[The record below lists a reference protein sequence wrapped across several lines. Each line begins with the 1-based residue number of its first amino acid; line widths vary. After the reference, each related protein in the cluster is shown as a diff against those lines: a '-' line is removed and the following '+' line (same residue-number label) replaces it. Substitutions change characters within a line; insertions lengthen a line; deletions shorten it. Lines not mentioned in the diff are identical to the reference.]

1 MTLYHG
7 SKDIVEYPEI
17 RKARFNKDFYFGF
30 YCTNIEK
37 QAERWAT
44 RYGEKGYINR
54 YEYTENTE
62 LKILR
67 FEKMTEEWLDF
78 IISCRSGQAHQY
90 DIVEGPMAGGHLGFQ
105 ESVLENIENIDFDA
119 ILCGVIDSKK
129 PYEEKYTK
137 KIPVAAAG
145 GIFDRQDIDHVL
157 SLGADAVQIAS
168 RFVVTKECDASDAYK
183 RAYIEA
189 GKGNI
194 QIVKS
199 PVGMP
204 GRAVRNAFIRQVE
217 QHKQEITGCYQCLE
231 KCNPKEVPYC
241 ITQALIHAVKGELE
255 QGLIFCGENVSRIHE
270 MTTVPEL
277 MRELTQG

>member
-1 MTLYHG
+1 MWDHHYHTVP
-7 SKDIVEYPEI
+7 DCI
-17 RKARFNKDFYFGF
+17 
-30 YCTNIEK
+30 
-37 QAERWAT
+37 
-44 RYGEKGYINR
+44 
-54 YEYTENTE
+54 
-62 LKILR
+62 
-67 FEKMTEEWLDF
+67 
-78 IISCRSGQAHQY
+78 
-90 DIVEGPMAGGHLGFQ
+90 IVEGPMAGGHLGFQ

-204 GRAVRNAFIRQVE
+204 GRAVRNSFIRQVE